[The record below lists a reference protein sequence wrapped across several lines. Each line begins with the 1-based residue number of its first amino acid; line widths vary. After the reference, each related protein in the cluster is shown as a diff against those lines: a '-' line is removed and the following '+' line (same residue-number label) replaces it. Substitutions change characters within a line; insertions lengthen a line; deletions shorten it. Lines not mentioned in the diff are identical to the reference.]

1 MQLNIPNPTLEVY
14 ENVKRL
20 DSQDIQRVER
30 SVFVPLP
37 LGFSEGYAD
46 MTLTGAPPSFFWY
59 PFRWQAFN
67 TIKGCEKIY
76 KNTVKLVDAK

>member
-1 MQLNIPNPTLEVY
+1 MQLNTPNPTLEEY

-46 MTLTGAPPSFFWY
+46 MTLTGAPPSFF
-59 PFRWQAFN
+59 
-67 TIKGCEKIY
+67 
-76 KNTVKLVDAK
+76 

>member
-1 MQLNIPNPTLEVY
+1 MQLNISNPTLEVY

-46 MTLTGAPPSFFWY
+46 MILTGAPPNVF
-59 PFRWQAFN
+59 
-67 TIKGCEKIY
+67 
-76 KNTVKLVDAK
+76 